1 MPRFCRSVG
10 PLFAEVPMRTTRL
23 ALCCAALVVAAC
35 AKKEAPKDTTAAMAP
50 NHSSEAYPPAA
61 SAAATLAAADVAGN
75 WHFAATPTTG
85 KDTSATEYDIAATA
99 DTAPWTLT
107 FTKSKM
113 KVPAKHSIS
122 GDTLTITAGPFE
134 SQRRKGLKVSTVST
148 LKMEGGK
155 LVGMTT
161 AHYQKAGADSVV
173 ELRTEGTK
181 AP

>member
-1 MPRFCRSVG
+1 
-10 PLFAEVPMRTTRL
+10 MRTSRL

-50 NHSSEAYPPAA
+50 
-61 SAAATLAAADVAGN
+61 AAAAPAPAPAPALAAADVAGN

-85 KDTSATEYDIAATA
+85 KDTSATEYDIAATP

-113 KVPAKHSIS
+113 KVPAKHTIS
-122 GDTLTITAGPFE
+122 GDTLTITAGPFA

-148 LKMEGGK
+148 LQLQGGK
-155 LVGMTT
+155 LIGVTT
-161 AHYQKAGADSVV
+161 AHYEKAGADSVAT
-173 ELRTEGTK
+173 LRTEGTK
-181 AP
+181 TP

>member
-1 MPRFCRSVG
+1 
-10 PLFAEVPMRTTRL
+10 MRTSRL

-35 AKKEAPKDTTAAMAP
+35 AKKEAPKDTSAAMAP

-61 SAAATLAAADVAGN
+61 SAPAATLAAADVAGN

-99 DTAPWTLT
+99 DSAPWTLT

-122 GDTLTITAGPFE
+122 GDTLTITAGPFD

-148 LKMEGGK
+148 LKLEGGK

-161 AHYQKAGADSVV
+161 AHYQKAGADSVA

>member
-1 MPRFCRSVG
+1 
-10 PLFAEVPMRTTRL
+10 MRTRL

-50 NHSSEAYPPAA
+50 
-61 SAAATLAAADVAGN
+61 AAAPAPAPAPALAAADVAGN

-107 FTKSKM
+107 FTKSKL
-113 KVPAKHSIS
+113 KVPAQHTIS
-122 GDTLTITAGPFE
+122 GDTLTITAGPFA
-134 SQRRKGLKVSTVST
+134 SQRRNGVKVSTVSV
-148 LKMEGGK
+148 LKMDNGK
-155 LVGMTT
+155 LVGVTT
-161 AHYQKAGADSVV
+161 AHYQTKGADSVTT
-173 ELRTEGTK
+173 LRTEGTK